1 MRSFIQVYRENE
13 NLRGKKSLL
22 IPKTR
27 RHMFL
32 EFKKAQTKAQHQG
45 IAEHHRQKENNHSFQ
60 REETGLTKVKK
71 HVVRGL
77 LENY

>member
-1 MRSFIQVYRENE
+1 
-13 NLRGKKSLL
+13 
-22 IPKTR
+22 
-27 RHMFL
+27 MFL

-77 LENY
+77 LEKYWKVEDNGMMTSELQ